1 MRYLMFSLFLVALS
15 GCSRTT
21 REQDFWAWFQQNE
34 SRLFNFEKDQD
45 RIFRELAEQL
55 QKVDSNLTF
64 EFSGIE
70 DNRREFIIS
79 ANGIR
84 KSFPKV
90 ESLYNAAPKLPRWTF
105 IKFRPRREAM
115 DLSYNG
121 TRVKHESV
129 LFELVR
135 NGSKGDI
142 VLYLPG
148 YSQARQDDYHS
159 LAFLFLDQALG
170 EYDVE
175 TRVGVVDV
183 RPVSEAPSSAQPF
196 RTLAEKFEALIPRI
210 H

>member
-1 MRYLMFSLFLVALS
+1 
-15 GCSRTT
+15 
-21 REQDFWAWFQQNE
+21 
-34 SRLFNFEKDQD
+34 
-45 RIFRELAEQL
+45 
-55 QKVDSNLTF
+55 VDSNLTF

-79 ANGIR
+79 ADGIKR
-84 KSFPKV
+84 SFSKV
-90 ESLYNAAPKLPRWTF
+90 ESLYDAAPKLPRWVF
-105 IKFRPRREAM
+105 RKFRPRREAM

-121 TRVKHESV
+121 TRMKHESV
-129 LFELVR
+129 FYELLP

-148 YSQARQDDYHS
+148 YSQTRQDDYHG

-175 TRVGVVDV
+175 TRVGSVEV
-183 RPVSEAPSSAQPF
+183 RAETEAPPSAQPF
-196 RTLAEKFEALIPRI
+196 RTLPKRFDALVPRV